1 MPTRCKAIAL
11 SAGVALAGASGGI
24 ALVIALMRIAPGR
37 WSFLLWVP
45 GEGLARLLLPLLPLL
60 PLRAVM
66 GWLAPEGGP
75 AAYIVLTGLSFLL
88 FWGGLFGALRVCVYQ
103 RRQRKP

>member
-24 ALVIALMRIAPGR
+24 ALVIALMWIAPGR
-37 WSFLLWVP
+37 WSYLLWVP
-45 GEGLARLLLPLLPLL
+45 GEGLARLLLPLP

-88 FWGGLFGALRVCVYQ
+88 FWGGLFGALSLWIYL

>member
-24 ALVIALMRIAPGR
+24 ALVIALMWIAPGR
-37 WSFLLWVP
+37 WSSLLWVP
-45 GEGLARLLLPLLPLL
+45 GEGLARLLLPLPPLP

-88 FWGGLFGALRVCVYQ
+88 FWGGLFGALSLWIYL
-103 RRQRKP
+103 RRKRKP

>member
-11 SAGVALAGASGGI
+11 SAGVALAGASAGI
-24 ALVIALMRIAPGR
+24 VLVIALMWTAPGR
-37 WSFLLWVP
+37 WSYLLWVP
-45 GEGLARLLLPLLPLL
+45 GEGLARLLLLLPLP

-66 GWLAPEGGP
+66 CWLAPEGGP

-88 FWGGLFGALRVCVYQ
+88 FWGGLFGALSLWIYL

>member
-1 MPTRCKAIAL
+1 MPSRCKAIAL

-24 ALVIALMRIAPGR
+24 ALVIALMWTAPGN
-37 WSFLLWVP
+37 WSYLLWLP
-45 GEGLARLLLPLLPLL
+45 GDGLARLLLPLL